1 MSRFFNNVFSPRSNA
16 TKTDDLFADWDL
28 LSFELLLEH
37 FDVKNQAIE
46 RGENNNPSTFATTP
60 DEFHA
65 NLSLRYQQLIASRT
79 KEISS
84 RIEGLESRA
93 ERALEDINFLND
105 EKTVLKDKLDQDL
118 ESFGPVI
125 TEVNSSVRSLKN
137 EVNTFKEKNKL
148 TRDANYPESKLWY
161 YFVILGLLGIES
173 IINGSL
179 FASGSAQGIFGGWSI
194 AVLISAVNVIFG
206 FMVGAYWGKQAWS
219 IHIPMKFI
227 GLIGLSVWA
236 SFTVAFNLA
245 VGHIR
250 SVYEESANIVNL
262 GEASIISSQGFDPW
276 RDGFINFLANPI
288 GLENFLSWVLVFVGI
303 LFAIIALFD
312 GLKIDDKYPG
322 YGPIVKKLKAAQ
334 EELHYEVDELK
345 NSSSNYADEYLERG
359 DTERRRL
366 NQEAIALRENH
377 DFTKE
382 RVKQEYPKY
391 CSYYAE
397 NFKNL
402 INAYRN
408 YNMEARF
415 DEPPEYFSKEP
426 SFDWDTNN
434 RDEQLDKL
442 SNKIDE
448 IRDKAMQEAERW
460 AATRQEL
467 ESIKKEFLEKT
478 RQYDSIS

>member
-1 MSRFFNNVFSPRSNA
+1 M
-16 TKTDDLFADWDL
+16 
-28 LSFELLLEH
+28 
-37 FDVKNQAIE
+37 
-46 RGENNNPSTFATTP
+46 
-60 DEFHA
+60 
-65 NLSLRYQQLIASRT
+65 
-79 KEISS
+79 
-84 RIEGLESRA
+84 
-93 ERALEDINFLND
+93 
-105 EKTVLKDKLDQDL
+105 
-118 ESFGPVI
+118 
-125 TEVNSSVRSLKN
+125 
-137 EVNTFKEKNKL
+137 
-148 TRDANYPESKLWY
+148 
-161 YFVILGLLGIES
+161 
-173 IINGSL
+173 
-179 FASGSAQGIFGGWSI
+179 
-194 AVLISAVNVIFG
+194 
-206 FMVGAYWGKQAWS
+206 
-219 IHIPMKFI
+219 
-227 GLIGLSVWA
+227 
-236 SFTVAFNLA
+236 
-245 VGHIR
+245 
-250 SVYEESANIVNL
+250 
-262 GEASIISSQGFDPW
+262 
-276 RDGFINFLANPI
+276 
-288 GLENFLSWVLVFVGI
+288 LVFVGI

-334 EELHYEVDELK
+334 EELHYELDELK
-345 NSSSNYADEYLERG
+345 NSSSNYADEYLEKG
-359 DTERRRL
+359 DTERSRL

-391 CSYYAE
+391 CNYYAE